1 MDPLSLVASV
11 TGLILFVKEV
21 KKLSSDLYQT
31 VKKKPQ
37 FLRAIAEDLDALQ
50 SVLEELEPTYEIP
63 HKGLTQEQNAL
74 SKVLLSCNRTLTEI
88 NSRLVTLQQMFTKK
102 IVSRLISYKKF
113 DTELKEIVNLRDEL
127 GAIKATLSLALH
139 LRAM

>member
-1 MDPLSLVASV
+1 MDPLSLVAGV

-21 KKLSSDLYQT
+21 KQLSSNLYQT

-37 FLRAIAEDLDALQ
+37 FLQAIAEDLDALQ
-50 SVLEELEPTYEIP
+50 SVLEELEHMDQIP
-63 HKGLTQEQNAL
+63 HEGLTQEQNAL
-74 SKVLLSCNRTLTEI
+74 SKVLFSCNRTVTEI
-88 NSRLVTLQQMFTKK
+88 NGRLVTLQQIFTKK
-102 IVSRLISYKKF
+102 MVSRLMSYKKF

-127 GAIKATLSLALH
+127 AAIKATLNLALH